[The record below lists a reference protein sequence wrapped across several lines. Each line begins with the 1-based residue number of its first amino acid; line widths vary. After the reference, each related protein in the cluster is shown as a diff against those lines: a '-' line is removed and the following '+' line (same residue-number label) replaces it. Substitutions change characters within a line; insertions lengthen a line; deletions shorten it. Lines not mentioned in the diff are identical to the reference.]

1 MTTFTSF
8 ELWTGFGVML
18 LGTWGPRAVFFIMG
32 KAGRLPP
39 RVQHAL
45 GFAPAVAL
53 AALLA
58 PDFFLD
64 KSGDLVALT
73 DPRLVAGFCA
83 TVFFVLTKNMLA
95 VIVFGMA
102 VYTAARLWL

>member
-1 MTTFTSF
+1 MTAL
-8 ELWTGFGVML
+8 ELWTGIGLML
-18 LGTWGPRAVFFIMG
+18 LGTWGTRAVFFIMG

-45 GFAPAVAL
+45 SFAPAVAL

-58 PDFFLD
+58 PDFFLE
-64 KSGDLVALT
+64 KSGEMAALT
-73 DPRLVAGFCA
+73 DPRLLAGLCA
-83 TVFFVLTKNMLA
+83 TVFFMFTKNMLA
-95 VIVFGMA
+95 MIVFGMA